1 LFIGARLEEFVKR
14 TTVPDKFELHNSSH
28 LDETEL
34 EGFLTEMELALH
46 HVWEGFSRWSEQV
59 NILSGGQPMPV
70 RDVSVLHV
78 VRMKDRPKTAIE
90 IAKFLHREDLANV
103 LYALRKLAHGGFVRK
118 AGNTPR
124 QIAYEITERG
134 REVTNK
140 YAAIRRLHLVKIIRD
155 LAAPEELL
163 DHLTQRLWMFSGVYE
178 QVTRTAIVVDGLSAE
193 IASTPALEDGS
204 NSSKRGLRNRVD
216 VRRKAKSA

>member
-1 LFIGARLEEFVKR
+1 
-14 TTVPDKFELHNSSH
+14 
-28 LDETEL
+28 
-34 EGFLTEMELALH
+34 MELALH

-59 NILSGGQPMPV
+59 NILSSGEPMPV
-70 RDVSVLHV
+70 QDVSVLHV

-103 LYALRKLAHGGFVRK
+103 LYALRKLARGGFIRK

-134 REVTNK
+134 REVTTR

-155 LAAPEELL
+155 LAGPEELL
-163 DHLTQRLWMFSGVYE
+163 DNFTQRLWMLSGIYE
-178 QVTRTAIVVDGLSAE
+178 QVTRTAMVVDGLSPEMTSA
-193 IASTPALEDGS
+193 AAVSRLEGGS
-204 NSSKRGLRNRVD
+204 NSSHSGVRHRVD